1 MPMLRLLC
9 LLALAATFA
18 MGCQNRGVIRTA
30 DGTIISDGKEAS
42 AETGKTSGTV
52 DNSGTG
58 KTESSSGKTESGTGK
73 TDPGTGST
81 GKASVVDPE
90 TGEICL
96 LPPEPV
102 EDDLSGKLTVGK
114 PAPDFALTDAR
125 SGNTVKLADY
135 KGKTVMLFFWASWC
149 PTCKMAC
156 RSGGSLNN
164 FWKVM
169 EETPDSQ
176 VAIVGIGSG
185 TDDNAGSQ
193 KAFLDT
199 HSAPWASAFDDGNS
213 VERKYGVRGV
223 PTVVVVGK
231 DGTVLTYG
239 RYERKYRDDLLEY
252 LKQECTMKPEG
263 K

>member
-1 MPMLRLLC
+1 MAFVRLLC
-9 LLALAATFA
+9 LLVVASAVLMA
-18 MGCQNRGVIRTA
+18 CQNSGVIRTA
-30 DGTIISDGKEAS
+30 DGSVISDG
-42 AETGKTSGTV
+42 TGKTSGTV
-52 DNSGTG
+52 DKGDGGGVGN
-58 KTESSSGKTESGTGK
+58 GKTESGTK
-73 TDPGTGST
+73 TETGTKT
-81 GKASVVDPE
+81 EPEKKPTATVDPE

-125 SGNTVKLADY
+125 TGNAVKLADY
-135 KGKTVMLFFWASWC
+135 KGKTIMLFFWASWC

-169 EETPDSQ
+169 DETPDSQ

-199 HSAPWASAFDDGNS
+199 HSASWASAFDDGNA

-223 PTVVVVGK
+223 PTIVIVGK

-239 RYERKYRDDLLEY
+239 RYERQYRDDVLAY
-252 LKQECTMKPEG
+252 LKQECTLKPEG

>member
-1 MPMLRLLC
+1 MSMLRLLC

-30 DGTIISDGKEAS
+30 DGTIISDGKEAG

-52 DNSGTG
+52 DNSGKTGTGTTTETG
-58 KTESSSGKTESGTGK
+58 KTETGTKTEPDKKPAT
-73 TDPGTGST
+73 T
-81 GKASVVDPE
+81 VDPE